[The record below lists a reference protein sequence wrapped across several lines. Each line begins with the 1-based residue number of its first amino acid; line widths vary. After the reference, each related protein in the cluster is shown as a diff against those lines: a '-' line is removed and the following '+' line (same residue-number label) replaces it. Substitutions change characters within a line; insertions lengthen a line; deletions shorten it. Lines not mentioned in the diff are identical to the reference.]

1 MYEQS
6 IVPEHWPGGGSFS
19 VTQYTLDALYDMHNR
34 CRNWWTGSNEDLPL
48 CRYLG
53 CQLKLYQCQYTDY
66 ILKVET
72 ELPSNSNKLTY
83 PSTHPSIMLMS
94 NKKYIIR
101 NRQDKKKRKPYTKI
115 WIPPPPQFQNKWYFQ
130 VDLYKTPLLQIHA
143 STCNLNNPYL
153 KPQNRSD
160 NITFWTINTT
170 SIQNREIS
178 VETDNSWPFKKV
190 GTFYYYMY
198 YYTPGPLPNDTKTIK
213 VTSLIPLAN
222 PRNYYAGQAYD
233 ELIHKPSISDYYTN
247 FKDYWGNIFHPDLE
261 HIESFAYSR
270 KSPEAIATK
279 MKELNNANTTWNQL
293 DESTEM
299 ALTPFNEPIYI
310 PMQYNPNKD
319 TGQDTQIYL
328 LSNRDGHGWD
338 PPGIP
343 ELTLE
348 GFPMWLGLW
357 GYIDFQKRLKK
368 VTNIDTSYIMVIKT
382 HFTQKP
388 QNIPLVIINESFTKG
403 HSPYETTTLPE
414 DKNKWY
420 PMVQYQTMEQNKI
433 LQTGPFTPNILNYQ
447 SDNISIFYKFY
458 FQWGG
463 SPPKNVNVENPAHQI
478 QYPIPRNEYETTSLQ
493 NPGQAPESIL
503 YSFDHRHGNITTTAL
518 SRITKDWTIKEPLF
532 TITDQ
537 QRRQQLQQAIQDL
550 QATEETQQ
558 EKEKEIQQLI
568 QQLQQQQQQYRQR
581 IATLLT
587 SSNP

>member
-6 IVPEHWPGGGSFS
+6 IVPMHWPGGGSFS
-19 VTQYTLDALYDMHNR
+19 VTQYSLDALYDMHNR

-53 CQLKLYQCQYTDY
+53 CKLTLYQCQYTDY
-66 ILKVET
+66 VLKVET

-94 NKKYIIR
+94 NKKHIIR
-101 NRQDKKKRKPYTKI
+101 SKQNLKKRKPYTKI
-115 WIPPPPQFQNKWYFQ
+115 WIPPPPQLQTKWYFQ

-143 STCNLNNPYL
+143 SACNLNNPYL
-153 KPQNRSD
+153 KPQNKSD

-178 VETDNSWPFKKV
+178 VETDTSWPFKKI
-190 GTFYYYMY
+190 GTFSYYMY

-213 VTSLIPLAN
+213 VTSLIPLTN

-233 ELIHKPSISDYYTN
+233 ELIHKPSINDYYTN
-247 FKDYWGNIFHPDLE
+247 FKQYWGNIFHPDLE
-261 HIESFAYSR
+261 HIESFAFSR
-270 KSPEAIATK
+270 KSPEAIAQK
-279 MKELNNANTTWNQL
+279 MKQLNNANTTWNQL
-293 DESTEM
+293 DESAEM
-299 ALTPFNEPIYI
+299 VLTPFNEPIFI

-319 TGQDTQIYL
+319 TGQDTKIYL
-328 LSNRDGHGWD
+328 LSNRQGHGWD

-343 ELTLE
+343 ELELD

-357 GYIDFQKRLKK
+357 GYTDFQKRLKK
-368 VTNIDTSYIMVIKT
+368 VTNIDTEYILVIKT

-388 QNIPLVIINESFTKG
+388 NNVPLVIIDEGFTKG
-403 HSPYETTTLPE
+403 HSPYETTVLTE
-414 DKNKWY
+414 DTTKWY
-420 PMVQYQTMEQNKI
+420 PMYQYQTLEQNKI
-433 LQTGPFTPNILNYQ
+433 LQTGPFTPNILDYQ
-447 SDNISIFYKFY
+447 SDNITIFYKFY
-458 FQWGG
+458 FKWGG
-463 SPPKNVNVENPAHQI
+463 SPPKNINVENPAHQI

-503 YSFDHRHGNITTTAL
+503 YSFDQRHGNITTTAL
-518 SRITKDWTIKEPLF
+518 SRITKDWPIKETLF
-532 TITDQ
+532 TITDEQ
-537 QRRQQLQQAIQDL
+537 RQQQLLQAIQDL
-550 QATEETQQ
+550 KATEDTQQ

-581 IATLLT
+581 IADLLT
-587 SSNP
+587 NNNQ